1 MPMDSTPVN
10 RVAVG
15 GRIVPAWTPAANA
28 LMSAIVLRISA
39 AISGVG
45 ARSGARSQ

>member
-1 MPMDSTPVN
+1 MPMDRTRVN
-10 RVAVG
+10 RAAVG
-15 GRIVPAWTPAANA
+15 GRMVPAWTAAANA
-28 LMSAIVLRISA
+28 LTSATVLRISA